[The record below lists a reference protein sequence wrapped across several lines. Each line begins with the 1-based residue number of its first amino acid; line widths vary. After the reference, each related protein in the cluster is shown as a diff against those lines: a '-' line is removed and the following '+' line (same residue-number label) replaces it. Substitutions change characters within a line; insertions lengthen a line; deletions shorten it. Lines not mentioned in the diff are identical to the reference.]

1 MKRNVWL
8 LCITVLLTVCWFE
21 SQAQLVSDTAR
32 LSESVWSMKKKKIV
46 LEYLDLT
53 EAEKASF
60 WPLYES
66 YNQAIQY
73 LELETREILD
83 LYENHASTLKPRE
96 IERYTQQILLNDL
109 LLAKVRRQYYRKF
122 SKALSPKIAAQFMQ
136 LDKAMRLMIQE
147 KVEPRQLDELAKAS
161 LK

>member
-8 LCITVLLTVCWFE
+8 LYMIAMLSACWFE
-21 SQAQLVSDTAR
+21 SEAQLVNDTAR
-32 LSESVWSMKKKKIV
+32 ISETMWSMKKKKWV

-66 YNQAIQY
+66 YNQAIRY
-73 LELETREILD
+73 LEMETREILD
-83 LYENHASTLKPRE
+83 IYENNMKSLRPRE

-122 SKALSPKIAAQFMQ
+122 SKALSPEIAAQFMQ

-147 KVEPRQLDELAKAS
+147 NVEPRQVDELVKAS
-161 LK
+161 LE

>member
-1 MKRNVWL
+1 MIAMLSGCWL
-8 LCITVLLTVCWFE
+8 E

-32 LSESVWSMKKKKIV
+32 LSETMWSMKKKKWV

-66 YNQAIQY
+66 YNQAIRY
-73 LELETREILD
+73 LEMETREILD
-83 LYENHASTLKPRE
+83 VYESNKNSLRSGE

-109 LLAKVRRQYYRKF
+109 LLAKVRRQYHRKF
-122 SKALSPKIAAQFMQ
+122 SKALSPQIAAQFMQ

-147 KVEPRQLDELAKAS
+147 KLEPRQFDEMVKAS
-161 LK
+161 LE